1 MGRYNAATGLGK
13 LYYAVLTEEQ
23 DGRVTT
29 STIKEV
35 DYVQEMSI
43 EFGEEL
49 EKAYGSNKVA
59 EIAKSAGE
67 TQLSLTFH
75 KLPIDVQKDL
85 LGLIAHESAANTYG
99 FGKSTGI
106 TYAAVA
112 IPRTMEDGSME
123 WFGLS
128 KGVFTRPNKEGKTKE
143 DGVEFGSDE
152 IEGQFMERKVEGFDE
167 ELAVMM
173 SYDPKGSTEGRD
185 AVFQSM
191 FGKAFGTVQTG
202 SFNEAEDVKV
212 SKVTIEPSSAEVK
225 VDSTVQLTATVEP
238 KGAKNPK
245 VVYST
250 EDTEYAKVDADTGL
264 VTGVSEGE
272 ATITATAQDGSGQK
286 ATATVTVTSNEI

>member
-106 TYAAVA
+106 TYTAVA

-128 KGVFTRPNKEGKTKE
+128 KGVFTRPNKEGRTKE

-191 FGKAFGTVQTG
+191 FGKGFETVQTG
-202 SFNEAEDVKV
+202 SFNEAEDVTI
-212 SKVTIEPSSAEVK
+212 TIEPSSAEVK
-225 VDSTVQLTATVEP
+225 VDSTVQLRANVSPEDAIDSDDVMFESSNTDVATVDE
-238 KGAKNPK
+238 N
-245 VVYST
+245 
-250 EDTEYAKVDADTGL
+250 TGL

-272 ATITATAQDGSGQK
+272 VRIAVGSASRRKVYAQ
-286 ATATVTVTSNEI
+286 ATVRVTSNEI

>member
-13 LYYAVLTEEQ
+13 MYYAVLREES
-23 DGRVTT
+23 DGAIAT
-29 STIKEV
+29 SGIKEV

-85 LGLIAHESAANTYG
+85 LGLIEHETNKSVYG

-112 IPRTMEDGSME
+112 IPRTMEDGSKE

-128 KGVFTRPNKEGKTKE
+128 KGVFTRPNKEGQTKE

-152 IEGQFMERKVEGFDE
+152 IEGQFMEREVEGFNE
-167 ELAVMM
+167 ELAVVMA
-173 SYDPKGSTEGRD
+173 YDDNGKTEGRD
-185 AVFQSM
+185 TIFKSI
-191 FGKAFGTVQTG
+191 FGKEFDSVQTT
-202 SFNEAEDVKV
+202 AEPLTV
-212 SKVTIEPSSAEVK
+212 PS
-225 VDSTVQLTATVEP
+225 
-238 KGAKNPK
+238 
-245 VVYST
+245 
-250 EDTEYAKVDADTGL
+250 VDAGA
-264 VTGVSEGE
+264 SE
-272 ATITATAQDGSGQK
+272 TQPTA
-286 ATATVTVTSNEI
+286 

>member
-23 DGRVTT
+23 NGTVTT
-29 STIKEV
+29 SAVKEV

-85 LGLIAHESAANTYG
+85 LGLIEHESAQNVYG

-106 TYAAVA
+106 TYATVA

-167 ELAVMM
+167 ELAVVM

-191 FGKAFGTVQTG
+191 FGKGFETVGTT
-202 SFNEAEDVKV
+202 
-212 SKVTIEPSSAEVK
+212 TTTTT
-225 VDSTVQLTATVEP
+225 STT
-238 KGAKNPK
+238 
-245 VVYST
+245 ST
-250 EDTEYAKVDADTGL
+250 TTTTTTTQA
-264 VTGVSEGE
+264 
-272 ATITATAQDGSGQK
+272 I
-286 ATATVTVTSNEI
+286 